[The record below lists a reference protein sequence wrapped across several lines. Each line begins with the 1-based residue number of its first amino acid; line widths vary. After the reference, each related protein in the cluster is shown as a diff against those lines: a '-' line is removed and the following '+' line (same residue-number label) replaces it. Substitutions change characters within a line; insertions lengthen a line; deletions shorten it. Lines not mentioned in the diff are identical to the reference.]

1 MVTNPHS
8 CVAISVA
15 VWETQS
21 WNKKKIMMNTY
32 QLLARVTFAQES
44 PPSKAEP
51 LQCKTAKTVKND
63 NLLKNSVLGFQ
74 L

>member
-21 WNKKKIMMNTY
+21 WNKKNHDEHISDFGQGHICTRKSTIQGGT
-32 QLLARVTFAQES
+32 LAMQ
-44 PPSKAEP
+44 
-51 LQCKTAKTVKND
+51 NG
-63 NLLKNSVLGFQ
+63 KNSEKRQ
-74 L
+74 PAKE